1 MGTHTH
7 TYLGK
12 GGSEWSGVE
21 WGCTLY
27 VLVVRCMDHNS
38 QRESRRPNTRR
49 LYRALCTNAR
59 ARTEEGKKKNDGTN
73 LYRTRYAHTP
83 FMFRTPVPPYC
94 AFLSSSINR
103 VLFSSDYPSKV

>member
-7 TYLGK
+7 IPRE
-12 GGSEWSGVE
+12 GGSEWSGV
-21 WGCTLY
+21 GVY

-49 LYRALCTNAR
+49 LYRAQCTNAR
-59 ARTEEGKKKNDGTN
+59 ARTEEGKKKERWDQSLPDT
-73 LYRTRYAHTP
+73 LRPYTVHV
-83 FMFRTPVPPYC
+83 PVPPYC